1 MVFESNCASCH
12 KIGNSGKEIGP
23 ELTKIGAKLE
33 KKGLYEALVYP
44 SASLVFGYETYSVET
59 KNGNNYFGFL
69 IAENEKLLTIKDLSG
84 KISTIQ
90 QKEVK
95 SKAKQKKSVMP
106 TAYSL
111 AINQTE
117 LTDLIEYLTK
127 QNQ

>member
-1 MVFESNCASCH
+1 
-12 KIGNSGKEIGP
+12 
-23 ELTKIGAKLE
+23 
-33 KKGLYEALVYP
+33 
-44 SASLVFGYETYSVET
+44 
-59 KNGNNYFGFL
+59 
-69 IAENEKLLTIKDLSG
+69 LTIKDLSG

-111 AINQTE
+111 AIKESE